1 METLGTSFCNSSSI
15 MKMETFQNS
24 MNKSQ
29 KDWNSVIN
37 YAGGNLIPIPC
48 ISTSWNY
55 FLAMTQPFSNAN
67 LIQAQRD
74 FLVLMVLFLLIKKKT
89 L

>member
-1 METLGTSFCNSSSI
+1 
-15 MKMETFQNS
+15 

-29 KDWNSVIN
+29 KDWTLVIN
-37 YAGGNLIPIPC
+37 YAGNNLIPIHC

-74 FLVLMVLFLLIKKKT
+74 FLVFKALFLLIKRKT

>member
-1 METLGTSFCNSSSI
+1 

-24 MNKSQ
+24 MNNSQ
-29 KDWNSVIN
+29 KDWKSVIN

-55 FLAMTQPFSNAN
+55 FLTMTQPFSNAN

-74 FLVLMVLFLLIKKKT
+74 FFGAHGFVFIGQKENSLNHGPWNK
-89 L
+89 